1 MATRE
6 KGSRDTGLEP
16 LEPTAVDIDGTA
28 EAAEI
33 AAESETGA
41 RAPVWLWQ
49 SIMIAVLCALWSV
62 FQLIHANDEY
72 GEKIARYIHL
82 TFAFSLV
89 FMVYPFLKKRG
100 KPRGALIRDNFLLG
114 IIMLIMGALLLLDL
128 SRIVSG
134 TTSMCGQIAE
144 LKQND
149 PFMVFFFGDATE
161 SLCGVIPPIIW
172 VLTIALLVEGVRRVG
187 SAIWLVG
194 GHPVEEQPS
203 TLMGRIFDPHHPAQA
218 RKYIPAH
225 DLILTV
231 AAMFVTMVLIWDAP
245 KVVQAGGLI
254 NPENPQFFVYGVML
268 IVLLLEAT
276 RRSLG
281 VPLMA
286 LCLIFLLFALYPA
299 LSQGVGTGVS
309 WLDSF
314 LGAVLPSI
322 PGEINPVRQ
331 PLRELVGQ
339 IYLTDGS
346 IFGVPL
352 GVSVTFVFIF
362 VLFGA
367 LLDKAGA
374 GKYFIDVA
382 FSGLGSQTAGPA
394 KAAIVASG
402 ATGLVSGSSIANTVT
417 TGTFTIP
424 LMKEVGLPAYKAGA
438 VEVAASTNGQLM
450 PPIMGAAA
458 FIMAQNLNLPYI
470 DVITAALIPA
480 VISYLALFFVVH
492 MEAMKLGI
500 RKIPKNE
507 LPRFW
512 PTFVRGIHFLVPL
525 VLLIWLMIV
534 EQYSPIFS
542 VVAALAALGVI
553 MLVQRPVI
561 AIAALSTA
569 KAKSMQVDGNAPLF
583 LLKSFL
589 AGFVDIWHG
598 LVSGARNMVA
608 IAIAVAAAGI
618 IVGVVETTGLGGR
631 LLDIV
636 EALSFGI
643 LPIALVLTAIAAMV
657 LGMGLPTTANYIIVS
672 SLLATVIQGIAADSN
687 IILPL
692 IACHMFVFYFGIL
705 ADDTPPVGLAAYAAA
720 AIAKSDPIKTGVQG
734 FTYDLRTAILPFVFV
749 FNTELLLIENV
760 VQTGKQGTTILVK
773 YDWIGDWFMVAY
785 IFLMSL
791 FAMLAFACFM
801 QGYLVRRL
809 NWPERLIALLCSS
822 LMFVP
827 NLYTEYLGL
836 EAFLGEFSR
845 RILQVGALGVM
856 VAMYLLQKAQ
866 ERGRGEPA
874 PAS

>member
-1 MATRE
+1 MAQE
-6 KGSRDTGLEP
+6 HKDTGLES
-16 LEPTAVDIDGTA
+16 LEPTAIDTDRTGALTA
-28 EAAEI
+28 EEL

-49 SIMIAVLCALWSV
+49 AVMIALLCVFWSL
-62 FQLIHANDEY
+62 FQLLHAIDEY
-72 GEKIARYIHL
+72 GDKIARYIHL

-89 FMVYPFLKKRG
+89 FLVYPFLKKRD
-100 KPRGALIRDNFLLG
+100 KPRRALIRDNILLG
-114 IIMLIMGALLLLDL
+114 ILLLVMGAMLVLDVT
-128 SRIVSG
+128 RIVDGSV
-134 TTSMCGQIAE
+134 SMCGRLAE
-144 LKQND
+144 LKEND
-149 PFMVFFFGDATE
+149 PFLVLFFGDATPFI
-161 SLCGVIPPIIW
+161 CTVIPPIIW
-172 VLTIALLVEGVRRVG
+172 LLTIALLVEGVRRIG
-187 SAIWLVG
+187 SAVL
-194 GHPVEEQPS
+194 
-203 TLMGRIFDPHHPAQA
+203 LMGGGDAAKEPAGFMDRFFDPHHPAQA

-231 AAMFVTMVLIWDAP
+231 AAMFVTLILVWDAP
-245 KVVQAGGLI
+245 KVVEAGGLI
-254 NPENPQFFVYGVML
+254 NADNPQFFVYGIML
-268 IVLLLEAT
+268 ILMLLEAT

-286 LCLIFLLFALYPA
+286 LCLLFLLFALYPA
-299 LSQGVGTGVS
+299 MSQGTAFGIG
-309 WLDSF
+309 WLDDFVSS
-314 LGAVLPSI
+314 VLPAI

-331 PLRELVGQ
+331 PLQSLVGQ
-339 IYLTDGS
+339 VYLTDGS
-346 IFGVPL
+346 IFGTPI

-458 FIMAQNLNLPYI
+458 FIMAQNLNIPYL
-470 DVITAALIPA
+470 DVITAAFIPA

-500 RKIPKNE
+500 RRIPKSE
-507 LPRFW
+507 LPPFW
-512 PTFVRGIHFLVPL
+512 ATFVRGLHFLVPL

-542 VVAALAALGVI
+542 VVAALAALAVI

-561 AIAALSTA
+561 AFAALATA
-569 KAKSMQVDGNAPLF
+569 RKQGLAYDGGSPGGFIAG
-583 LLKSFL
+583 SFV
-589 AGFVDIWHG
+589 AGIFDMWHG
-598 LVSGARNMVA
+598 LVAGARNMVA

-636 EALSFGI
+636 ESLSFGI

-720 AIAKSDPIKTGVQG
+720 AIAKSDPIKTGIQG

-749 FNTELLLIENV
+749 FNTELLLIEDV
-760 VQTGKQGTTILVK
+760 VKTGQQGTTILVK
-773 YDWIGDWFMVAY
+773 YAWIGDWFMIVY
-785 IFLMSL
+785 IFLISL
-791 FAMLAFACFM
+791 FAMLAFASFL

-809 NWPERLIALLCSS
+809 NWPERLLALACAS

-836 EAFLGEFSR
+836 EAMLGEFSR
-845 RILQVGALGVM
+845 RILQIGGLGIM
-856 VAMYLLQKAQ
+856 IAMYLLQRVQMKGEAQ
-866 ERGRGEPA
+866 PA
-874 PAS
+874 